1 MPDAIA
7 PLADTIAASLDLTT
21 VLALGWLLYLVVLG
35 GWIVLQKREPVATL
49 SWLLAL
55 ALLPYVGF
63 LIYHVFGPQ
72 KIKRHR
78 LRRANSRSQ
87 LDASHDAFG
96 GHADARELARLGQA
110 AALLE
115 LVLGV
120 QERVGAGFDGHA
132 SVDKQLR
139 VLVGHVL
146 VVEGDGVRAVRD
158 RAQVSEVGVVPE
170 PHVAEDLG
178 GGILPRRGEHAGL
191 HP

>member
-49 SWLLAL
+49 SWLLGL

-87 LDASHDAFG
+87 LDASRDAFG
-96 GHADARELARLGQA
+96 RHADARELARLGQA
-110 AALLE
+110 ASGLAPSVAREVRLLVDGGEKYEALLKDIRAARQHVHLE
-115 LVLGV
+115 YYIYHCDAIGT
-120 QERVGAGFDGHA
+120 AGSSSA
-132 SVDKQLR
+132 S
-139 VLVGHVL
+139 
-146 VVEGDGVRAVRD
+146 
-158 RAQVSEVGVVPE
+158 
-170 PHVAEDLG
+170 
-178 GGILPRRGEHAGL
+178 
-191 HP
+191 